1 MGEKREALKNSPFRL
16 CLGFLT
22 YIVDRRPRPVCGSCP
37 RSSDRTSPRRFLART
52 GQWGRTCLHL
62 HCPTP
67 LFYIHAFPCPNSL
80 CASGH
85 SRGVTESATFCS
97 SLLSV
102 RADLLMTKAHFYFLS
117 LLRLEIFLSTL
128 FFLSF
133 FSLSLYIYIVLFS
146 TTLSSPSFLS
156 FSVSQEV
163 LMFLTL
169 STFLRILI
177 HRLSV

>member
-1 MGEKREALKNSPFRL
+1 MKNMVENSPFRL

-22 YIVDRRPRPVCGSCP
+22 YIVDRRPRPVCGNCP
-37 RSSDRTSPRRFLART
+37 RSSDRTSRRRFLVRT

-62 HCPTP
+62 HCPTL

-102 RADLLMTKAHFYFLS
+102 TPDLLITKGHFYFLS
-117 LLRLEIFLSTL
+117 LLRLPT
-128 FFLSF
+128 SF
-133 FSLSLYIYIVLFS
+133 FSSFFSFCNFIISYIFNIRNFIIFKFFFSFSFNFFSL
-146 TTLSSPSFLS
+146 PSF
-156 FSVSQEV
+156 
-163 LMFLTL
+163 
-169 STFLRILI
+169 
-177 HRLSV
+177 

>member
-1 MGEKREALKNSPFRL
+1 MRISKGKKKNSPFQL

-37 RSSDRTSPRRFLART
+37 RSSDRTSPRRFLVRT

-102 RADLLMTKAHFYFLS
+102 RSDLLVTKAHFYFPYS
-117 LLRLEIFLSTL
+117 FAI
-128 FFLSF
+128 FFLLFLKLGIFFHSNFSIKFLRSLKKKKKIVISFWNTNSLMKFRSF
-133 FSLSLYIYIVLFS
+133 FRF
-146 TTLSSPSFLS
+146 
-156 FSVSQEV
+156 
-163 LMFLTL
+163 
-169 STFLRILI
+169 
-177 HRLSV
+177 

>member
-1 MGEKREALKNSPFRL
+1 MRISKGKKKNSPFRL

-37 RSSDRTSPRRFLART
+37 RSSDRTSPRRFLVRT

-102 RADLLMTKAHFYFLS
+102 RPDLLVTKAHFYFPYS
-117 LLRLEIFLSTL
+117 LAIFFLL
-128 FFLSF
+128 FFKLAIFVHSN
-133 FSLSLYIYIVLFS
+133 FSIK
-146 TTLSSPSFLS
+146 FLLKKKKK
-156 FSVSQEV
+156 ERK
-163 LMFLTL
+163 M
-169 STFLRILI
+169 
-177 HRLSV
+177 

>member
-1 MGEKREALKNSPFRL
+1 MRISKGKKKNSPFQL

-37 RSSDRTSPRRFLART
+37 RSSDRTSPRRFLVRT

-102 RADLLMTKAHFYFLS
+102 RSDLLVTKAHFYFWASFFFYFLNLVFFFHSNFSIKFLRS
-117 LLRLEIFLSTL
+117 LKKKKNCNIFLKHKFLDEVSL
-128 FFLSF
+128 FLPFLK
-133 FSLSLYIYIVLFS
+133 YNIYINY
-146 TTLSSPSFLS
+146 
-156 FSVSQEV
+156 
-163 LMFLTL
+163 
-169 STFLRILI
+169 I
-177 HRLSV
+177 